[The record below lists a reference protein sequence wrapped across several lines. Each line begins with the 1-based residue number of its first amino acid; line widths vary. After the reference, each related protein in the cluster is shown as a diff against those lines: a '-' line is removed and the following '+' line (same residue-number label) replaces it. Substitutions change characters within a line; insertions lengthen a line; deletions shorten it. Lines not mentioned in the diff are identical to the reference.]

1 MSTDID
7 IDVADREKA
16 LAGLTCVEASKVQN
30 GQRQRHNTGIYFQD
44 VPVDPIDG
52 YCSILFKEAADLG
65 YFKIDVL
72 PNTIYTGVRNEDHLN
87 DLLNREPEW
96 ALLESPEFVSLLVH
110 VHSHFDIVEFVK
122 PRSIEDLSVAIALI
136 RPGKRHLIGKPRHVV
151 DADIWTK
158 PTTDEYWFKKPHA
171 VAYAASIVVQMN
183 LLVEQN
189 S

>member
-16 LAGLTCVEASKVQN
+16 LAGLPCVEASKVSTN
-30 GQRQRHNTGIYFQD
+30 EGRQRHNTGVYFQN

-52 YCSILFKEAADLG
+52 YCSIPFKEAAELG

-72 PNTIYTGVRNEDHLN
+72 PNTIYVGVRDEAHLIE
-87 DLLNREPEW
+87 LLEREPAWE
-96 ALLESPEFVSLLVH
+96 LLESPEFVGLLAH
-110 VHSHFDIVEFVK
+110 IKSHFDIVETIK
-122 PRSIEDLSVAIALI
+122 PRSIEDLSVVIALI
-136 RPGKRHLIGKPRHVV
+136 RPGKRHLVGKPRHVIE
-151 DADIWTK
+151 ADIWTK
-158 PTTDEYWFKKPHA
+158 SDDYAFKKPHA